1 MILIIAIVLAA
12 AVFLLGGTLSTSHGP
27 QPPAPS
33 PAIAA
38 LAAAIATAEGSN
50 PEWNNPGDLTK
61 SFGFATAGVANSAG
75 VLKFQSS
82 ADGWNALY
90 KQIELIISGGSH
102 WSLSTTLADFGLG
115 YSGGDP
121 NWSKNV
127 ANSLGVTPDAQ
138 LGDILT

>member
-1 MILIIAIVLAA
+1 MIAILLILAA
-12 AVFLLGGTLSTSHGP
+12 AAILFIGGTLSTSHGE

-38 LAAAIATAEGSN
+38 FAAAIARAEGSN
-50 PEWNNPGDLTK
+50 PDWNNPGDLTR
-61 SFGFATAGVANSAG
+61 SFGYATAGVANSAG

-90 KQIELIISGGSH
+90 KQLQAIVNGSSH
-102 WSLSTTLADFGLG
+102 WSLDTTLADFGIG

-121 NWSKNV
+121 NWSVNV
-127 ANSLGVTPDAQ
+127 ANALGVSADTS

>member
-1 MILIIAIVLAA
+1 MILIIAIILGA

-61 SFGFATAGVANSAG
+61 SFGFSTAGVANSAG
-75 VLKFQSS
+75 VLKFQTS

-90 KQIELIISGGSH
+90 AQLSLIVSGGSH
-102 WSLSTTLADFGLG
+102 WKLGTSLSDFGLG

-121 NWSKNV
+121 NWAKNV
-127 ANSLGVTPDAQ
+127 ANSLGVSEDSS
-138 LGDILT
+138 LGDLLT